1 MEDAVPNL
9 NPQVPQIS
17 AKTRWNLRIFALAT
31 IGIAL
36 WFGVISMGMVVK
48 AIAKSAEDGEAL
60 NLDGKDG
67 NGALGTILTG
77 VGYFLFSVTMAIAGL
92 GIYFQKL
99 WSRSLGR
106 LICILVGL
114 VSVFALFIG
123 IAVAMA
129 GYDPDG
135 NGEGIRLLIGASGLM
150 AYTVW
155 GWLSLRGFGFFTQ
168 VHRV

>member
-1 MEDAVPNL
+1 MEDAVSND

-17 AKTRWNLRIFALAT
+17 ARTRWNLRIFALVT
-31 IGIAL
+31 IGMAL

-48 AIAKSAEDGEAL
+48 AMAKSAEDGEAL

-77 VGYFLFSVTMAIAGL
+77 VGYFLFSVTMAITGL
-92 GIYFQKL
+92 GIYFQKF

-106 LICILVGL
+106 LVCILVGFI
-114 VSVFALFIG
+114 SVFALFIG
-123 IAVAMA
+123 IAVVMA

-135 NGEGIRLLIGASGLM
+135 NGEGIRLLIGAVILFGY
-150 AYTVW
+150 AVW
-155 GWLSLRGFGFFTQ
+155 GWLSLRGFEYFIQG
-168 VHRV
+168 HRA